1 MPLGSLFALGL
12 ALLGPDPASIDDPWD
27 VAPTVY
33 RLDPTGLPDEAD
45 ERGYHRTLR
54 LHVVLDAHLPIEANL
69 NAEEHDDY
77 LDFAM
82 AGGLALE
89 LPILTVT
96 SVGVSASYLFW
107 RYGTDELYDDHG
119 LHGFEAGGFARVHF
133 MTGFLRAF
141 VGAHAGV
148 SFLATEGGRWGRYVG
163 PHVGIAFVGKF
174 GMELT
179 IGGTRRDFRGEVPV
193 PSGRLDAQAS
203 LHFFFHL
210 QSPR

>member
-12 ALLGPDPASIDDPWD
+12 ALLGPDPSVDDPWD

-33 RLDPTGLPDEAD
+33 RFDPTGLPDEAD
-45 ERGYHRTLR
+45 ERGFHRTLR
-54 LHVVLDAHLPIEANL
+54 LHVVWDAHLPVAANL
-69 NAEEHDDY
+69 DAAEHDDY

-89 LPILTVT
+89 LPIFAVT
-96 SVGVSASYLFW
+96 SVGVSASYLWW
-107 RYGTDELYDDHG
+107 RYGTNDLYDEHS
-119 LHGFEAGGFARVHF
+119 LHGFEAGGFARIHF
-133 MTGFLRAF
+133 ITGFLRAF

-163 PHVGIAFVGKF
+163 PHVGLA
-174 GMELT
+174 
-179 IGGTRRDFRGEVPV
+179 IGGDVGAELSVGATQREFRAEVPV
-193 PSGRLDAQAS
+193 PTGRLDAQVS
-203 LHFFFHL
+203 FRLFFLL